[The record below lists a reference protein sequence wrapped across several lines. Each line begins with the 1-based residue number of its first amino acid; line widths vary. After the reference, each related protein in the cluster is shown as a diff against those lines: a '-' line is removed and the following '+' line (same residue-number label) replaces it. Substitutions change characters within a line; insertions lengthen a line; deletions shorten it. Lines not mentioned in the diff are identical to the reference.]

1 MITIVVKEPGKE
13 AYSKEIE
20 DNLEEY
26 QKIVGGYIETVPF
39 DIKQVLV
46 CNEEGKLEELE
57 SNLLVP
63 GDLIVGTVIVVGT
76 TGAEFRSLLPTEI
89 EKAIE
94 RLNGYAVEA

>member
-26 QKIVGGYIETVPF
+26 QKIVG
-39 DIKQVLV
+39 
-46 CNEEGKLEELE
+46 
-57 SNLLVP
+57 
-63 GDLIVGTVIVVGT
+63 T